1 MSKQDDIESNSG
13 PANQMVLLYGGV
25 YVTDGDGFFEP
36 DVLWRASIMGMW
48 KLMGS
53 RSVREIVARGK

>member
-48 KLMGS
+48 KL
-53 RSVREIVARGK
+53 